1 MKTYNIKI
9 LEIDIETAPS
19 LVYTW
24 GLHNQNIGV
33 NQIVEPGYML
43 CWAAKF
49 QHQKTMHFKRQTE
62 MECWDL
68 LWRLLDEADAVV
80 HYNGK
85 SFDTKHIQKEFL
97 LRDMLPP

>member
-24 GLHNQNIGV
+24 GLFNQNIGV
-33 NQIVEPGYML
+33 NQIVKPGYML

-49 QHQKTMHFKRQTE
+49 QHQKTMH
-62 MECWDL
+62 W
-68 LWRLLDEADAVV
+68 
-80 HYNGK
+80 
-85 SFDTKHIQKEFL
+85 
-97 LRDMLPP
+97 